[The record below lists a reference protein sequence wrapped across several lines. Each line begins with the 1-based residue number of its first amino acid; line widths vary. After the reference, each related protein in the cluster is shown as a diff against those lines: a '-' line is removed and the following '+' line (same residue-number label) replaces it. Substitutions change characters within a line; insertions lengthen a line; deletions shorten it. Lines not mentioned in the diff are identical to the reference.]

1 MIKCNG
7 LFSPQ
12 TIAVLTNTELEA
24 IKKKLN
30 LVELPREGGF
40 YREAYRSKFFTTHTY
55 FRRDKSRISQDN
67 IRSAVTLIYYL
78 LEGRGHFSAFHRLK
92 SDEIWHFYRGSP
104 VTIYVIDNK
113 GRLTQIR
120 LGNDIG
126 QGEQCHVIISAGLWF
141 GARVDDSTSFAL
153 IGCTVTPGFDYKD
166 FELGTRSKLI
176 RMFPKHEATILS
188 LTNE

>member
-1 MIKCNG
+1 M
-7 LFSPQ
+7 
-12 TIAVLTNTELEA
+12 
-24 IKKKLN
+24 KLN
-30 LVELPREGGF
+30 LVELPGEGGF
-40 YREAYRSKFFTTHTY
+40 YRETYRSKFSTTHKY
-55 FRRDKSRISQDN
+55 FRRDKSKVSQDS

-120 LGNDIG
+120 LGNNIG
-126 QGEQCHVIISAGLWF
+126 QGEQCHVIIRAGLWF

>member
-1 MIKCNG
+1 LNAIVYFRPLSISG
-7 LFSPQ
+7 
-12 TIAVLTNTELEA
+12 LTNTESEF

-30 LVELPREGGF
+30 LIELPGEGGF
-40 YREAYRSKFFTTHTY
+40 YRETYRSNFPTTHTSTQKNKIKVSKDSM
-55 FRRDKSRISQDN
+55 RTT
-67 IRSAVTLIYYL
+67 VTLIYFL
-78 LEGRGHFSAFHRLK
+78 LDGRGHFSALHRLK

-113 GRLTQIR
+113 GHLTRIR
-120 LGNDIG
+120 LGNNI
-126 QGEQCHVIISAGLWF
+126 EHEENCHVIIRAGLWF
-141 GARVDDSTSFAL
+141 GARVDDSSSFAL

-176 RMFPKHEATILS
+176 HMFPKLKATILN

>member
-12 TIAVLTNTELEA
+12 TIAVLTNIELEV

-40 YREAYRSKFFTTHTY
+40 YRETYRSKFFTTHTY
-55 FRRDKSRISQDN
+55 FRRDKSRVSQDN

-104 VTIYVIDNK
+104 VTICVIDNK
-113 GRLTQIR
+113 GRLTKIR

-141 GARVDDSTSFAL
+141 GASVDDSTSFAL

>member
-1 MIKCNG
+1 MPG
-7 LFSPQ
+7 
-12 TIAVLTNTELEA
+12 
-24 IKKKLN
+24 
-30 LVELPREGGF
+30 EGGF
-40 YREAYRSKFFTTHTY
+40 YRETYRSKFSTTHTS
-55 FRRDKSRISQDN
+55 SRKNKNKVSLDN
-67 IRSAVTLIYYL
+67 TRSTVTLIYYL
-78 LEGRGHFSAFHRLK
+78 LDGRGHFSAFHRLN

-113 GRLTQIR
+113 GNLTQIR
-120 LGNDIG
+120 LGNDISH
-126 QGEQCHVIISAGLWF
+126 GEQCHVVIRAGLWF

-188 LTNE
+188 LTYE

>member
-40 YREAYRSKFFTTHTY
+40 YRETYRSKFFTTHTY
-55 FRRDKSRISQDN
+55 FRRDKSKVSQDN

-78 LEGRGHFSAFHRLK
+78 LEGSGHFSAFHRLK

-113 GRLTQIR
+113 GRLTKIS

>member
-1 MIKCNG
+1 
-7 LFSPQ
+7 
-12 TIAVLTNTELEA
+12 LTNPESEF

-30 LVELPREGGF
+30 LVELPGEGGF
-40 YREAYRSKFFTTHTY
+40 YRESYRSKFSTTHTSS
-55 FRRDKSRISQDN
+55 RKNKSKVSQVN
-67 IRSAVTLIYYL
+67 TRCTVTLIYYL
-78 LEGRGHFSAFHRLK
+78 LDGRGHFSAFHKLK

-113 GRLTQIR
+113 GNLIHIK

-126 QGEQCHVIISAGLWF
+126 RGEQCHVIIRAGLWF

-166 FELGTRSKLI
+166 FVLGTRSNLI
-176 RMFPKHEATILS
+176 RMFPKHKATILN
-188 LTNE
+188 LTHE

>member
-1 MIKCNG
+1 M
-7 LFSPQ
+7 
-12 TIAVLTNTELEA
+12 
-24 IKKKLN
+24 N
-30 LVELPREGGF
+30 LVELPGEGGF
-40 YREAYRSKFFTTHTY
+40 YRETYRSKFSTTHTP
-55 FRRDKSRISQDN
+55 FRKDKSKVSQDN
-67 IRSAVTLIYYL
+67 TRFAVTLIYYL
-78 LEGRGHFSAFHRLK
+78 LDGRGHFSAFHRLK

-113 GRLTQIR
+113 GHLTQIR

-126 QGEQCHVIISAGLWF
+126 QGEQCHVIIRAGLWF

-153 IGCTVTPGFDYKD
+153 IGCTVTPGFDSKD

-176 RMFPKHEATILS
+176 QMFPKHEATILS

>member
-1 MIKCNG
+1 MPG
-7 LFSPQ
+7 
-12 TIAVLTNTELEA
+12 
-24 IKKKLN
+24 
-30 LVELPREGGF
+30 EGGF
-40 YREAYRSKFFTTHTY
+40 YRETYRSKFSTTHT
-55 FRRDKSRISQDN
+55 SRKNKNKVSLDN
-67 IRSAVTLIYYL
+67 TRSTVTLIYYL
-78 LEGRGHFSAFHRLK
+78 LDGRGHFSAFHRLN

-113 GRLTQIR
+113 GNLTQIR
-120 LGNDIG
+120 LGNDISP
-126 QGEQCHVIISAGLWF
+126 GEQCHVVIRAGLWF

-188 LTNE
+188 LTYE

>member
-40 YREAYRSKFFTTHTY
+40 YREVYRSKFFTTHTY
-55 FRRDKSRISQDN
+55 FRRDKSRVSQDN

-92 SDEIWHFYRGSP
+92 SDEIWHFYR
-104 VTIYVIDNK
+104 
-113 GRLTQIR
+113 
-120 LGNDIG
+120 
-126 QGEQCHVIISAGLWF
+126 E
-141 GARVDDSTSFAL
+141 AL
-153 IGCTVTPGFDYKD
+153 Q
-166 FELGTRSKLI
+166 RS
-176 RMFPKHEATILS
+176 MS
-188 LTNE
+188 LTTKVV